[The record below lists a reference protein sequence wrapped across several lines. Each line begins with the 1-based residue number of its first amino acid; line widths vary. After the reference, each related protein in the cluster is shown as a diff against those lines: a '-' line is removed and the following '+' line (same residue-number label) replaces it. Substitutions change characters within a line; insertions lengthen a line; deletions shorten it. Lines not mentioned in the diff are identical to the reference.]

1 MLKLLRILLV
11 TSLTALGAFVVLP
24 LPFLVWGHAA
34 LPGATEFLSWKGL
47 SAGVFYPSAQLL
59 GVWLAGSWLGPRAG
73 IFSMVLYLA
82 LGVFGLPVFIDGGG
96 VGYAR
101 HGAMLPL
108 LAFPL
113 AAWLVSRIRGPG
125 TGRRTF
131 WGVLAG
137 SLLIS
142 AVAVI
147 GNVAGTGLWLDG
159 RQWLLFAVPQL
170 QALGGWLGVMILFS
184 GAASTVHRILLA
196 WAPPAPPS
204 EPEDVAP
211 EAEEPPADPRLALPS
226 GRPQDQR
233 ALPPAIAPD
242 AKRLAPPPK
251 PPAR

>member
-34 LPGATEFLSWKGL
+34 LPGASEFLSWKGL

-73 IFSMVLYLA
+73 VFSMVLYLA
-82 LGVFGLPVFIDGGG
+82 LGAFGLPVFIDGGG
-96 VGYAR
+96 VDYAR
-101 HGAMLPL
+101 HGAFLPL

-113 AAWLVSRIRGPG
+113 AAWIVSRIRGAG

-147 GNVAGTGLWLDG
+147 GNVAGTGLWLDA
-159 RQWLLFAVPQL
+159 RQWLLFALPQL
-170 QALGGWLGVMILFS
+170 QALGGWLGVMALFS
-184 GAASTVHRILLA
+184 GASSLVHRFLLA
-196 WAPPAPPS
+196 WAPPDPPS
-204 EPEDVAP
+204 EPEASEP
-211 EAEEPPADPRLALPS
+211 EEPPSDPRLALPA
-226 GRPQDQR
+226 GRSRDQR
-233 ALPPAIAPD
+233 ALPPAIAQD
-242 AKRLAPPPK
+242 AKRLAAPPK